1 MRPMR
6 QAILAALLLALAAPA
21 AAEDRS
27 IGITPDQIEWAQVK
41 NLGEAVVL
49 LGDPR
54 RRGPYVVR
62 LNVPPNTATSAHSHP
77 QDESVTVISGWIGF
91 GLGPVVDRAKGRVLP
106 AGSFLHLP
114 ARTLHFAWTGPEGAV
129 IQAHGNGPFP

>member
-106 AGSFLHLP
+106 AG
-114 ARTLHFAWTGPEGAV
+114 
-129 IQAHGNGPFP
+129 